1 MIGVRI
7 GERTYLMGPHTHPS
21 GIISGLGGLT
31 SRWVT
36 RTVPNPVKA
45 GSVAGVAQGR
55 RVLSGALIDA
65 HSSPALR
72 ITWVTLRSART
83 LARHGPV
90 LRGLES
96 RSRRVSSLS
105 PFSDDTTMSWLHSNI
120 ARNALRGCRS
130 FYASSYRLS
139 GRSNVVIKTLAPHQS
154 YTSSKL
160 AWATAFVA
168 AAGFTYSTTIY
179 LDAGLPVSEETRG
192 L

>member
-1 MIGVRI
+1 
-7 GERTYLMGPHTHPS
+7 MGPHTHPS

-72 ITWVTLRSART
+72 ITWATLRSART

-90 LRGLES
+90 WSPGLGES
-96 RSRRVSSLS
+96 PRVLS